1 VRRHPRGTRVA
12 LGLSVL
18 AAAAS
23 VLLWLWL
30 SRFESTDDAQIDGHI
45 ATLSSRIT
53 GTVTAVHV
61 QENDPVRAGQPL
73 VELDPRDYQI
83 ALARAQAALAQ
94 ARAQLEAQTP
104 NVPIVTTS
112 ARTQAG
118 ATLDDVQAARAV
130 LDQARREHD
139 AALAQ
144 IRQAR
149 ASRTR
154 AGLERARYR
163 YLVGEKAVPHEQYEE
178 KVATAREASAALD
191 GARAQAKSAAQ
202 RIDQAVAQLARA
214 QRIADEAGQ
223 NAPHQVAMQ
232 HASVSARQAEVDAAE
247 AAVARAELDFSYT
260 KIAAPAD
267 GIIGRRS
274 AEVGE
279 HVQPGQELLAFVDT
293 RDVWVTANFKETQ
306 LRHMEAGQRARVH
319 VDALGRDFDGELV
332 SFAAASGARFSLLPP
347 ENATGNYVKV
357 VQRLPMRVHLT
368 PGQRDLDRLR
378 PGMSV
383 EVKVFIK

>member
-1 VRRHPRGTRVA
+1 VGV
-12 LGLSVL
+12 GLSVL

-45 ATLSSRIT
+45 AALSSRIT

-61 QENDPVRAGQPL
+61 QENDTVQAGQPL
-73 VELDPRDYQI
+73 VELDPRDYQV
-83 ALARAQAALAQ
+83 ALDRTQAALAQ
-94 ARAQLEAQTP
+94 AGAQLEAQAP
-104 NVPIVTTS
+104 NVPIVTTT
-112 ARTQAG
+112 AHTQKS
-118 ATLDDVQAARAV
+118 ATLDDVAAARAV
-130 LDQARREHD
+130 LDQARRDHQ

-154 AGLERARYR
+154 AGLDRARYR
-163 YLVGEKAVPHEQYEE
+163 YLVAENAVPHQQYEE
-178 KVATAREASAALD
+178 KLATSREADAALD
-191 GARAQAKSAAQ
+191 GAQAQAKSAAQ
-202 RIDQAVAQLARA
+202 RIDQAAAQLARA
-214 QRIADEAGQ
+214 QRVADEAGQ
-223 NAPHQVAMQ
+223 NAPHQVAVQ
-232 HASVSARQAEVDAAE
+232 HASVLARQAEVKAAE
-247 AAVARAELDFSYT
+247 AAVAGAELDLSYT
-260 KIAAPAD
+260 RIAAPAD

-293 RDVWVTANFKETQ
+293 RDLWVTANFKETQ
-306 LRHMEAGQRARVH
+306 LRHMQAGQRARVH
-319 VDALGRDFDGELV
+319 VDALGRDYDGELV

-357 VQRLPMRVHLT
+357 VQRLPMRVRLA

-383 EVKVFIK
+383 EVKVYVK